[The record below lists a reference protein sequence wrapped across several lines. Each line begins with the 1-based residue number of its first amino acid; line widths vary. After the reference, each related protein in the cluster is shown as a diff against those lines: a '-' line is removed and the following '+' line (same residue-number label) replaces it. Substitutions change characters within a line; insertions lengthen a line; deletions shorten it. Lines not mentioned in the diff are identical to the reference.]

1 MGGKFLR
8 QSITTCEQTM
18 FELYDFIANSG
29 QTVLRIVENTGV
41 KALYKQ
47 GTGYVSSWASSS
59 DCPDGSYMVIEPV
72 SANGGVRWQ
81 LRLKN
86 DAADTT
92 KAIFAPD
99 GTWSNGGAGPGSFS
113 GVQTAETTINDGA
126 APGASSF
133 LYCGCNTVSY
143 DAGTRTYT
151 YFWFM
156 INDSGAANQ
165 MCYAGGF
172 TPFNPD
178 DDTKPAC
185 FLARNPDLNS
195 SSGNFG
201 RTTADSNALSRCA
214 SEYAHSTTWNTSG
227 YARVGFSDNA
237 TSAGATT
244 TARNL
249 GGEYIGL
256 TLYLL
261 SNSGGYWHGHF
272 GDHMLAIDTGR
283 TNYDTNVAATYIV
296 LGDLFVY
303 YDEAL

>member
-1 MGGKFLR
+1 MGGKFLK
-8 QSITTCEQTM
+8 QAITTCEQTM

-47 GTGYVSSWASSS
+47 GTGYVSSWASVT
-59 DCPDGSYMVIEPV
+59 DCPDSSFLVVEPV

-81 LRLKN
+81 MKIKN
-86 DAADTT
+86 DAGNTT
-92 KAIFAPD
+92 KCIFAPD
-99 GTWSNGGAGPGSFS
+99 GTWTNGGAGPGSFS
-113 GVQTAETTINDGA
+113 GVQTAETTINDA
-126 APGASSF
+126 DVPGASSF

-156 INDSGAANQ
+156 ISDSGAANQ

-172 TPFNPD
+172 TPYNPT

-185 FLARNPDLNS
+185 FLAREPVLTNINFY
-195 SSGNFG
+195 FG
-201 RTTADSNALSRCA
+201 RATTDANALCRCA
-214 SEYAHSTTWNTSG
+214 TEYAHSTTWNAAG
-227 YARVGFSDNA
+227 YARVGFTDSSN
-237 TSAGATT
+237 SPGVTT
-244 TARNL
+244 TLRNL
-249 GGEYIGL
+249 GSEYVGL

-283 TNYDTNVAATYIV
+283 TNYDTNVAATYLV

-303 YDEAL
+303 YNEAL